1 MSLYVDKH
9 RPVALDRL
17 DYHPRLTVQLK
28 MMAAAADF
36 PHLLVYGPS
45 GAGKKTRIMAVLREL
60 YGTAVEK
67 VFAEVR
73 FGHENNCDFY
83 SSLKLKIDVRTF
95 VTPSNRKI
103 EMNIVSSNYHLE
115 ITPSD
120 VGMQDRLV
128 VQELIKEVAQT
139 QQVDASAKKSFKGEL
154 VIINEADSL
163 SKDAQHA
170 LRRTMEKYMQN
181 LRIILCTN
189 STSRIIS
196 PIRSRCLLVRV
207 PAPTPEDIA
216 KVLTKVAIKENFS
229 LPREFSDRI
238 AESSGGNLRRALL
251 MLEAAKV
258 KQYPFAVNQQ
268 IPLTDWESYIAET
281 ARSIVAEQ
289 TPKRL
294 QEIRSRLY
302 ELLVHCISPEV
313 ILKTLMFELIK
324 LIDVGIVPEVVR
336 MAADY
341 VRNLFMLFEYL
352 TFSAKDQSMKQGTKP
367 IFHLEAFVA
376 KFMAIYKRFLF
387 ELMMD

>member
-1 MSLYVDKH
+1 
-9 RPVALDRL
+9 
-17 DYHPRLTVQLK
+17 
-28 MMAAAADF
+28 
-36 PHLLVYGPS
+36 
-45 GAGKKTRIMAVLREL
+45 MAVLREL